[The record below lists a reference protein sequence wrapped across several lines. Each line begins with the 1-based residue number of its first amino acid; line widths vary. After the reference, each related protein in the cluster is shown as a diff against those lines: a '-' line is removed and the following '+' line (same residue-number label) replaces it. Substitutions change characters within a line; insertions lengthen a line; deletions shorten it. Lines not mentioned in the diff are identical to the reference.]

1 MREFTKSFIWA
12 VLLGFVGTLVCIPIV
27 KFCYVYI
34 TRPKPSPRYAVS
46 YAQIKKIAD
55 AIAKYERSDNRR
67 PDSLMTLV
75 TRGLISSDDLFS
87 RRRRRRPTFDIT
99 TGRFE
104 TNPDVLYFPGLRKED
119 PARLVLLCTIMPP
132 GEGNSLLVVYNDYH
146 TEELPPKKLRQAI
159 QQTYYQL
166 TKRLRTITTKPIT
179 TKPATAKPATTKPAT
194 TAPITTGAQKR

>member
-1 MREFTKSFIWA
+1 MREFTKSFKLA

-46 YAQIKKIAD
+46 YSQIKKIAD

-75 TRGLISSDDLFS
+75 TRGLISPDDLFS
-87 RRRRRRPTFDIT
+87 RRRRRRPAFDIT

-104 TNPDVLYFPGLRKED
+104 ANPDVLYFPGLRKED
-119 PARLVLLCTIMPP
+119 AAKLVLLCTVMPP
-132 GEGNSLLVVYNDYH
+132 GEGDKVLVVHNDYH
-146 TEELPPKKLRQAI
+146 IEELSPKKLRQAI

-179 TKPATAKPATTKPAT
+179 TCLLYTSPSP
-194 TAPITTGAQKR
+194 RD

>member
-1 MREFTKSFIWA
+1 MREFTKSFKLA

-75 TRGLISSDDLFS
+75 TRGLISPDDLFS
-87 RRRRRRPTFDIT
+87 RRRRRRPAFDIT

-179 TKPATAKPATTKPAT
+179 TKPATTKPATTKPAT
-194 TAPITTGAQKR
+194 TAPITTDTQKR

>member
-1 MREFTKSFIWA
+1 MREFTKSFKLA

-27 KFCYVYI
+27 KFCYEYM

-75 TRGLISSDDLFS
+75 TRGLISPDDLFS
-87 RRRRRRPTFDIT
+87 RRRRRRPAFDIT

-104 TNPDVLYFPGLRKED
+104 ANPDVLYFPGLRKED

-132 GEGNSLLVVYNDYH
+132 GEGDSLLVVYNDYRI
-146 TEELPPKKLRQAI
+146 EELPPKKLRQAI

-179 TKPATAKPATTKPAT
+179 TKPATTKPATTKPAT
-194 TAPITTGAQKR
+194 TAPITTRAQKR